1 MGVHLMMAWVLVGL
15 SGVLVMTGLW
25 WATNPPRAIGWTPA
39 DSWTVRWIRR
49 VDQELRQ
56 RWSPVTRQQAEILA
70 IPPWRVLGFYA
81 LGGGGG
87 ALLGYDLLHGV
98 LGAIMAGGLL
108 AWKGPSFLIS
118 RQFRAR
124 QVALARDFPPLV
136 LMLRIYLD
144 LGEPLPVALRHT
156 RPAISRVGQAELN
169 RLLSAVQAGVRQPA
183 LKRWAQRTG
192 LSTYKLLADTL
203 AQGWDQ
209 GLTADALQPL
219 DTLIASSRDQGTRA
233 LTERLDGM
241 STIVPMIAAFG
252 VMAVLLY
259 ALLVGSGIG

>member
-1 MGVHLMMAWVLVGL
+1 MGSPLILWMLVGIGGTL
-15 SGVLVMTGLW
+15 SAASLW
-25 WATNPPRAIGWTPA
+25 WATNPPRAIGWAPPTPWIDRGVHWV
-39 DSWTVRWIRR
+39 DSGLRR
-49 VDQELRQ
+49 
-56 RWSPVTRQQAEILA
+56 RWSPVTQQQAEILA
-70 IPPWRVLGFYA
+70 IPPRHVLGFYVMA
-81 LGGGGG
+81 ASGG
-87 ALLGYDLLHGV
+87 ALLGYDVLHGV
-98 LGAIMAGGLL
+98 LGAVMFGALA
-108 AWKGPSFLIS
+108 AWKGPSWLIG
-118 RQFRAR
+118 RQFRNR

-144 LGEPLPVALRHT
+144 LGEALPEALRHT
-156 RPAISRVGQAELN
+156 RPAISRVGQAEMN
-169 RLLSAVQAGVRQPA
+169 RLLSALEAGVRQSA
-183 LKRWAQRTG
+183 LKHWARRTG

-219 DTLIASSRDQGTRA
+219 DTLIDSSRAQGTRA

-241 STIVPMIAAFG
+241 ATVVPMIAAFG